1 MHFHLKNSK
10 GKETNPWIIIL
21 LHIKSHFVCQN
32 IREVFIVLGIYH
44 LVVHTIIKARPMRAN
59 MEFEFT
65 VSDFW
70 ALTYYSNLYYLS
82 YGYDFATAVKSLF
95 VMNSSRVY
103 LIYLRR
109 YKFNKITKNP
119 KFKKFENTYTDEI
132 ILVLRFSND
141 YECLVLYFNQAKFW
155 KKYGENL
162 K

>member
-95 VMNSSRVY
+95 VINSMSNLYVFFKKCF
-103 LIYLRR
+103 LRR
-109 YKFNKITKNP
+109 EIETTWHKSLFFQSSLFSRKTSSCTRVKMEVWFFN
-119 KFKKFENTYTDEI
+119 
-132 ILVLRFSND
+132 
-141 YECLVLYFNQAKFW
+141 
-155 KKYGENL
+155 
-162 K
+162 